1 MGSSAH
7 CALTDQGTRG
17 QEPAQ
22 GKGVD
27 YQRKLEELEKKVK
40 ALKLDLTRAKR
51 KLEAKTEQMLDLRTE
66 LQQSNKAMEM
76 AERESDEKDE
86 LLEIAQKDTEQY
98 RNWWLNEIQFMK
110 LMLNKI
116 PEPNRDIELAR
127 ASQAHYLGHF

>member
-98 RNWWLNEIQFMK
+98 RNWWLNKIQFMK